1 MSTLQRTRTSRTD
14 LACHETSSRASAKT
28 KPRSVSSQLLPW
40 GDHSRLRCA
49 HSGPGIALSL
59 APSLALSLALNAA
72 CPVCVPDLSNRPT
85 GKLEMVSRQFSRPP
99 GRRGDCRRG
108 VGSRIS
114 VCCTASEHPPLIT
127 GYLGLV
133 MAPPWGLDHSRRPS
147 IVAALRVCWGHARP
161 CPPSAYPP
169 TSSSLLA

>member
-1 MSTLQRTRTSRTD
+1 MLPVTRIPTRKLRINLIKNLGALTRQN
-14 LACHETSSRASAKT
+14 LANLGRILVTERVQSAA
-28 KPRSVSSQLLPW
+28 PQAAHR
-40 GDHSRLRCA
+40 RLR
-49 HSGPGIALSL
+49 HSA
-59 APSLALSLALNAA
+59 LALSLALNAA